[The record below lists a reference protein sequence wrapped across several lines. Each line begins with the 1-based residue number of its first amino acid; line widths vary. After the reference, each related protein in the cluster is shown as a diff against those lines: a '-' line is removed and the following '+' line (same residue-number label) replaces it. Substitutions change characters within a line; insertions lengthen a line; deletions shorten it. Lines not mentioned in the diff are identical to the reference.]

1 MVVALAAIVLLFQVW
16 TGGILLKPLNVTNII
31 QQNGYIL
38 VLAIGMVIVIISGH
52 IDLSVGSIAGFIG
65 AMSGVLMVRNDMPW
79 LLGVAVCVGIGA
91 LIGAWQGFWIAYVG
105 IPSFIVTLGGML
117 VFRGATQY
125 LLEGQSIAPMPHGLE
140 QVSSGFLPE
149 LGANAVYHWPTVILG
164 AVVTVAAV
172 VVQVRR
178 RRSQIRYGQ
187 EVSSTAVFVAKCVA
201 IIASLAAFTLL
212 LASYRGVPIVG
223 IILVVLTIVYAFVM
237 RNTVLGRQVYAVGG
251 NSAAARLSGVR
262 NQRVTLLVFV
272 NMGILAAVAGL
283 LFAARLNSA
292 TPQAG
297 VNFELEAIAAAFIGG
312 ASSSG
317 GVGTVFG
324 AIVGGLVLGV
334 LNNGMSIL
342 GIGSDVQ
349 QVIKGLVLLQQA
361 KGRTLET
368 SASPGALPDD
378 ELCGYQD
385 RLIVDRP
392 VVGVFDS
399 SDEHFDASAADRCEV
414 LADCGQWW

>member
-1 MVVALAAIVLLFQVW
+1 MTTTVEHPAQKPEAQPESGTSNPPGLRERVSSFLMSHVRQSGMVVALAAIVLLFQVW
-16 TGGILLKPLNVTNII
+16 TGGILLKPLNVTNIV

-65 AMSGVLMVRNDMPW
+65 AVSGVLMVRNDMPW
-79 LLGVAVCVGIGA
+79 LVAVGVCVGIGA

-125 LLEGQSIAPMPHGLE
+125 LLEGQSIAPMPRGLE

-149 LGANAVYHWPTVILG
+149 MGTNAVYHWPTVILG
-164 AVVTVAAV
+164 AVMIVATL
-172 VVQVRR
+172 VVQIRR

-187 EVSSTAVFVAKCVA
+187 QVSATALFVAKCVA
-201 IIASLAAFTLL
+201 IVAALAAFTLL

-223 IILVVLTIVYAFVM
+223 IILVVLTLIYAFVM

-251 NSAAARLSGVR
+251 NSAAARLSGIR

-272 NMGILAAVAGL
+272 NMGMLAAVAGL

-349 QVIKGLVLLQQA
+349 QVIKGLVLLA
-361 KGRTLET
+361 AVGFDVYNKRKGGR
-368 SASPGALPDD
+368 
-378 ELCGYQD
+378 
-385 RLIVDRP
+385 
-392 VVGVFDS
+392 
-399 SDEHFDASAADRCEV
+399 
-414 LADCGQWW
+414 

>member
-1 MVVALAAIVLLFQVW
+1 VTTTVEQSSQQPETGQRPGDAPPPASLRKRVSAFLTSHVRQSGMVVALAAIVLLFQLW
-16 TGGILLKPLNVTNII
+16 TGGILLKPLNVTNIV

-38 VLAIGMVIVIISGH
+38 VLAIGMVIVIIAGH

-65 AMSGVLMVRNDMPW
+65 AMAGVLMVRNDMPW
-79 LLGVAVCVGIGA
+79 LLAVALCVGMGA

-125 LLEGQSIAPMPHGLE
+125 LLEGQSIAPMPRGLE

-149 LGANAVYHWPTVILG
+149 MGTNAVYHWPTVILG
-164 AVVTVAAV
+164 AVIMVAAV

-178 RRSQIRYGQ
+178 RRSQLRYGQ
-187 EVSSTAVFVAKCVA
+187 QVSATPLFVAKCVA
-201 IIASLAAFTLL
+201 IVAALGAFTLL

-223 IILVVLTIVYAFVM
+223 IILVVLTLIYAFVM

-251 NSAAARLSGVR
+251 NSAAARLSGIR

-272 NMGILAAVAGL
+272 NMGVLAAVAGL

-297 VNFELEAIAAAFIGG
+297 INFELEAIAAAFIGG

-349 QVIKGLVLLQQA
+349 QVIKGLVLLA
-361 KGRTLET
+361 AVGFDVYNKRKGGR
-368 SASPGALPDD
+368 
-378 ELCGYQD
+378 
-385 RLIVDRP
+385 
-392 VVGVFDS
+392 
-399 SDEHFDASAADRCEV
+399 
-414 LADCGQWW
+414 

>member
-1 MVVALAAIVLLFQVW
+1 MSHVRQSGMVVALAAIVLLFQIW

-79 LLGVAVCVGIGA
+79 LLAVGVCVAMGA

-125 LLEGQSIAPMPHGLE
+125 LLQGQSIAPLPHGLE

-149 LGANAVYHWPTVILG
+149 LGTNAVYHWPTVILG
-164 AVVTVAAV
+164 VVIIVVAV
-172 VVQVRR
+172 VVQAQR
-178 RRSQIRYGQ
+178 RRSQRRYGQ
-187 EVSSTAVFVAKCVA
+187 QVSRTALFVAKCAAIVA
-201 IIASLAAFTLL
+201 ALAAVTLL

-237 RNTVLGRQVYAVGG
+237 RNTVLGRRVYAVGG
-251 NSAAARLSGVR
+251 NSAAARLSGIR

-272 NMGILAAVAGL
+272 NMGVLAAIAGL

-349 QVIKGLVLLQQA
+349 QVIKGLVLLA
-361 KGRTLET
+361 AVGFDVYNKRRGGR
-368 SASPGALPDD
+368 
-378 ELCGYQD
+378 
-385 RLIVDRP
+385 
-392 VVGVFDS
+392 
-399 SDEHFDASAADRCEV
+399 
-414 LADCGQWW
+414 

>member
-1 MVVALAAIVLLFQVW
+1 VTTTVEQPPQQRNDTTPAPPSVRERLSAFLMAHVRQSGMVVALAAIVLLFGVW

-65 AMSGVLMVRNDMPW
+65 AMSGFLMVRNDMPW
-79 LLGVAVCVGIGA
+79 LLAVGVCIAMGA

-125 LLEGQSIAPMPHGLE
+125 LLEGQSIAPLPHGLE

-149 LGANAVYHWPTVILG
+149 LGTNALYHWPTVILG
-164 AVVTVAAV
+164 VVIIVAAL
-172 VVQVRR
+172 VVQLRR
-178 RRSQIRYGQ
+178 RRSQRRYGQ
-187 EVSSTAVFVAKCVA
+187 QVSRTALFVAKCAAIVA
-201 IIASLAAFTLL
+201 ALAAVTLL

-251 NSAAARLSGVR
+251 NSAAARLSGIR

-272 NMGILAAVAGL
+272 NMGVLAAVAGL

-297 VNFELEAIAAAFIGG
+297 INFELEAIAAAFIGG

-349 QVIKGLVLLQQA
+349 QMIKGLVLLA
-361 KGRTLET
+361 AVGFDVYNKRRGGR
-368 SASPGALPDD
+368 
-378 ELCGYQD
+378 
-385 RLIVDRP
+385 
-392 VVGVFDS
+392 
-399 SDEHFDASAADRCEV
+399 
-414 LADCGQWW
+414 

>member
-1 MVVALAAIVLLFQVW
+1 MTTTVEQASEKPAAQPESSEPTPPGLRQRVSGFLLSHVRQSGMVVALAAIVLLFQIW

-79 LLGVAVCVGIGA
+79 LLGVTVCVGIGA

-125 LLEGQSIAPMPHGLE
+125 LLEGQSIAPMPRGLE

-149 LGANAVYHWPTVILG
+149 IGTNAVYHWPTVILG
-164 AVVTVAAV
+164 AGITVAAV
-172 VVQVRR
+172 VVQIRR
-178 RRSQIRYGQ
+178 RNSQVRHGQ
-187 EVSSTAVFVAKCVA
+187 RVTGTAIFTAKCAAIVA
-201 IIASLAAFTLL
+201 ALAAFTLL

-223 IILVVLTIVYAFVM
+223 IILVVLTLIYAFVM
-237 RNTVLGRQVYAVGG
+237 RNTVLGRRVYAVGG
-251 NSAAARLSGVR
+251 NSAAARLSGIR

-272 NMGILAAVAGL
+272 NMGMLAAVAGL

-297 VNFELEAIAAAFIGG
+297 INFELEAIAAAFIGG

-342 GIGSDVQ
+342 GIGSDIQ
-349 QVIKGLVLLQQA
+349 QVIKGLVLLVA
-361 KGRTLET
+361 VGFDVYNKRKGGR
-368 SASPGALPDD
+368 
-378 ELCGYQD
+378 
-385 RLIVDRP
+385 
-392 VVGVFDS
+392 
-399 SDEHFDASAADRCEV
+399 
-414 LADCGQWW
+414 

>member
-1 MVVALAAIVLLFQVW
+1 MSHVRQSGMVVALVAIVALFQIW
-16 TGGILLKPLNVTNII
+16 TSGILLKPLNVTNII

-38 VLAIGMVIVIISGH
+38 VLAIGMVIVIINGH

-65 AMSGVLMVRNDMPW
+65 AMSAVLMVRHDMPW
-79 LLGVAVCVGIGA
+79 PVAVALCVGMGA
-91 LIGAWQGFWIAYVG
+91 IIGAWQGFWIAYVG

-149 LGANAVYHWPTVILG
+149 IGVNAVYHWPTVILG
-164 AVVTVAAV
+164 VVMMVASVAV
-172 VVQVRR
+172 QIRR

-187 EVSSTAVFVAKCVA
+187 EVSAMALFVAKCAGIVVA
-201 IIASLAAFTLL
+201 LAVVTLL

-223 IILVVLTIVYAFVM
+223 IILVVLTLVYAFVM
-237 RNTVLGRQVYAVGG
+237 RNTVLGRQIYAVGG
-251 NSAAARLSGVR
+251 NKAAAALSGIR
-262 NQRVTLLVFV
+262 NERTTLLVFV
-272 NMGILAAVAGL
+272 NMGMLAAVAGL

-297 VNFELEAIAAAFIGG
+297 INFELEAIAAAFIGG

-349 QVIKGLVLLQQA
+349 QMIKGLVLLA
-361 KGRTLET
+361 AVGFDVYNKRKGGR
-368 SASPGALPDD
+368 
-378 ELCGYQD
+378 
-385 RLIVDRP
+385 
-392 VVGVFDS
+392 
-399 SDEHFDASAADRCEV
+399 
-414 LADCGQWW
+414 

>member
-1 MVVALAAIVLLFQVW
+1 VTTTVEQPTPNPASPQPSEGSGQRPPSLRDRVSAFLMAHVRQSGMVVALAAIVLLFQLW
-16 TGGILLKPLNVTNII
+16 TSGILLKPLNVTNII

-65 AMSGVLMVRNDMPW
+65 AMAGVLMVRHDIPW
-79 LLGVAVCVGIGA
+79 VVGVLLCVAIGA

-149 LGANAVYHWPTVILG
+149 LGTDAIYHWPTVILG
-164 AVVTVAAV
+164 AVIMVAAV
-172 VVQVRR
+172 VVQIRR
-178 RRSQIRYGQ
+178 RRSEIRYGKA
-187 EVSSTAVFVAKCVA
+187 VSARPLFIAKCAA
-201 IIASLAAFTLL
+201 IVGALAAVTLL

-223 IILVVLTIVYAFVM
+223 IILVVLTLVYAFVM

-251 NSAAARLSGVR
+251 NSSAAALSGIK
-262 NQRVTLLVFV
+262 NQKVTLLVFI
-272 NMGILAAVAGL
+272 NMGMLAAVAGL

-297 VNFELEAIAAAFIGG
+297 INFELEAIAAAFIGG

-324 AIVGGLVLGV
+324 AIIGGLVLGV

-342 GIGSDVQ
+342 GIGSDIQ
-349 QVIKGLVLLQQA
+349 QVIKGLVLLA
-361 KGRTLET
+361 AVGFDIYNKRKGGR
-368 SASPGALPDD
+368 
-378 ELCGYQD
+378 
-385 RLIVDRP
+385 
-392 VVGVFDS
+392 
-399 SDEHFDASAADRCEV
+399 
-414 LADCGQWW
+414 

>member
-1 MVVALAAIVLLFQVW
+1 MTSTVEQTSGRAAGPNHPNEPGRKGIRERLSTFLMSHIRQYGMVVALAAIVVLFQVW

-38 VLAIGMVIVIISGH
+38 VLAIGMVIVIIAGH

-65 AMSGVLMVRNDMPW
+65 AMAGVLMVRHDVPW
-79 LLGVAVCVGIGA
+79 IVGVAACVGIGA

-125 LLEGQSIAPMPHGLE
+125 LLEGQSIAPMPRGLE

-149 LGANAVYHWPTVILG
+149 IGTNAVYHWPTVILG
-164 AVVTVAAV
+164 VVIMVAAV
-172 VVQVRR
+172 AVQIRR
-178 RRSQIRYGQ
+178 RRAQSRYGQ
-187 EVSSTAVFVAKCVA
+187 SVLAMPLFVAKCAA
-201 IIASLAAFTLL
+201 IVLGLLVFTLL

-223 IILVVLTIVYAFVM
+223 IILVVLTLIYAFVM
-237 RNTVLGRQVYAVGG
+237 RNTVFGRQVYAVGG
-251 NSAAARLSGVR
+251 NADAARLSGIR
-262 NQRVTLLVFV
+262 NRRITLLVFV
-272 NMGILAAVAGL
+272 NMGVLAAVAGL

-297 VNFELEAIAAAFIGG
+297 INFELEAIAAAFIGG

-342 GIGSDVQ
+342 GIGSDIQ
-349 QVIKGLVLLQQA
+349 QVIKGLVLLA
-361 KGRTLET
+361 AVGFDVYNRRRGGR
-368 SASPGALPDD
+368 
-378 ELCGYQD
+378 
-385 RLIVDRP
+385 
-392 VVGVFDS
+392 
-399 SDEHFDASAADRCEV
+399 
-414 LADCGQWW
+414 

>member
-1 MVVALAAIVLLFQVW
+1 VTTTVEQPSQTPEAQPQSNKPTPPGLRQRVSSFLVSHIRQSGMVVALAAIVLLFQVW

-297 VNFELEAIAAAFIGG
+297 LNFELEAIAAAFIGG

-349 QVIKGLVLLQQA
+349 QVIKGLVLLA
-361 KGRTLET
+361 AVGFDVYNRRKGGR
-368 SASPGALPDD
+368 
-378 ELCGYQD
+378 
-385 RLIVDRP
+385 
-392 VVGVFDS
+392 
-399 SDEHFDASAADRCEV
+399 
-414 LADCGQWW
+414 

>member
-1 MVVALAAIVLLFQVW
+1 MTTTVEQSSQKPEAQPESGKPTPPGLRERVSSFLMSHVRQSGMVVALAAIVLLFQVW

-65 AMSGVLMVRNDMPW
+65 AMSAVLMVRNDMPW
-79 LLGVAVCVGIGA
+79 LLAVAVCVGMGA

-149 LGANAVYHWPTVILG
+149 IGANAVYHWPTVILG
-164 AVVTVAAV
+164 AVVMVAAV

-187 EVSSTAVFVAKCVA
+187 GVSATTAFVAKCAAIVVA
-201 IIASLAAFTLL
+201 LAVFTLL

-251 NSAAARLSGVR
+251 NSAAARLSGIR

-297 VNFELEAIAAAFIGG
+297 INFELEAIAAAFIGG
-312 ASSSG
+312 ASASG

-349 QVIKGLVLLQQA
+349 QVIKGLVLLA
-361 KGRTLET
+361 AVGFDVYNRRKGGR
-368 SASPGALPDD
+368 
-378 ELCGYQD
+378 
-385 RLIVDRP
+385 
-392 VVGVFDS
+392 
-399 SDEHFDASAADRCEV
+399 
-414 LADCGQWW
+414 

>member
-1 MVVALAAIVLLFQVW
+1 VTTTVEQPSQTPEAQPQSNKPTPPGLRQRVSSFLVSHIRQSGMVVALAAIVLLFQVW

-251 NSAAARLSGVR
+251 NSAAARLSGIR

-297 VNFELEAIAAAFIGG
+297 LNFELEAIAAAFIGG

-349 QVIKGLVLLQQA
+349 QVIKGLVLLA
-361 KGRTLET
+361 AVGFDVYNRRKGGR
-368 SASPGALPDD
+368 
-378 ELCGYQD
+378 
-385 RLIVDRP
+385 
-392 VVGVFDS
+392 
-399 SDEHFDASAADRCEV
+399 
-414 LADCGQWW
+414 

>member
-1 MVVALAAIVLLFQVW
+1 VTTTVEQSSQKPETQQQSPAPTPPGLRQRVSSFLMAHIRQSGMVVALAAIVVLFQVL

-79 LLGVAVCVGIGA
+79 LVAVAVCVGMGA

-149 LGANAVYHWPTVILG
+149 IGSNAMYHWPTVILG
-164 AVVTVAAV
+164 AVVMVAAV

-178 RRSQIRYGQ
+178 RRSQLRYGQ
-187 EVSSTAVFVAKCVA
+187 EVSSTTLFVAKCAAIVA
-201 IIASLAAFTLL
+201 ALAVFTLL

-251 NSAAARLSGVR
+251 NSAAARLSGIR

-297 VNFELEAIAAAFIGG
+297 INFELEAIAAAFIGG

-324 AIVGGLVLGV
+324 SIVGGLVLGV

-349 QVIKGLVLLQQA
+349 QMIKGLVLLA
-361 KGRTLET
+361 AVGFDVYNRRKGGR
-368 SASPGALPDD
+368 
-378 ELCGYQD
+378 
-385 RLIVDRP
+385 
-392 VVGVFDS
+392 
-399 SDEHFDASAADRCEV
+399 
-414 LADCGQWW
+414 

>member
-1 MVVALAAIVLLFQVW
+1 MTTTVEQPSQTPEAQPESNKPAPPGLRQRVSSFLVSHIRQSGMVVALAAIVLLFQVW

-38 VLAIGMVIVIISGH
+38 VLAIGMVIVIIAGH

-79 LLGVAVCVGIGA
+79 LLGVAVCIGIGA

-178 RRSQIRYGQ
+178 RRSQLRYGH
-187 EVSSTAVFVAKCVA
+187 EVSSTAIFVAKCAAIVVA
-201 IIASLAAFTLL
+201 LAAFTLL

-297 VNFELEAIAAAFIGG
+297 INFELEAIAAAFIGG

-349 QVIKGLVLLQQA
+349 QVIKGLVLLA
-361 KGRTLET
+361 AVGFDVYNRRKGGR
-368 SASPGALPDD
+368 
-378 ELCGYQD
+378 
-385 RLIVDRP
+385 
-392 VVGVFDS
+392 
-399 SDEHFDASAADRCEV
+399 
-414 LADCGQWW
+414 

>member
-1 MVVALAAIVLLFQVW
+1 VTTTVEQSSQKPEAQPGSGRPTPPGLRERVSSFLMSHVRQSGMVVALVAIVLLFQVW

-79 LLGVAVCVGIGA
+79 LLAVGVCIGIGA

-149 LGANAVYHWPTVILG
+149 IGANAVYHWPTVILG
-164 AVVTVAAV
+164 VVIMVAAV
-172 VVQVRR
+172 VVQIRR

-187 EVSSTAVFVAKCVA
+187 HVSAAALFVAKCAAIVVA
-201 IIASLAAFTLL
+201 LAVTTLL

-223 IILVVLTIVYAFVM
+223 IILVVLTLIYAFVM

-251 NSAAARLSGVR
+251 NSAAARLSGIR

-297 VNFELEAIAAAFIGG
+297 INFELEAIAAAFIGG

-324 AIVGGLVLGV
+324 AIIGGLVLGV

-349 QVIKGLVLLQQA
+349 QVIKGLVLLA
-361 KGRTLET
+361 AVGFDVYNKRKGGR
-368 SASPGALPDD
+368 
-378 ELCGYQD
+378 
-385 RLIVDRP
+385 
-392 VVGVFDS
+392 
-399 SDEHFDASAADRCEV
+399 
-414 LADCGQWW
+414 

>member
-1 MVVALAAIVLLFQVW
+1 VTTTVEQPPQQRNDTTPAPPSARARLSAFLMAHVRQSGMVVALAAIVLLFGVW

-65 AMSGVLMVRNDMPW
+65 AMSGFLMVRNDMPW
-79 LLGVAVCVGIGA
+79 LLAVGVCIAMGA
-91 LIGAWQGFWIAYVG
+91 LIGAWQGFWISYVG

-125 LLEGQSIAPMPHGLE
+125 LLQGQSIAPLPHGLE

-149 LGANAVYHWPTVILG
+149 LGTNALYHWPTVILG
-164 AVVTVAAV
+164 VVLIVAAV
-172 VVQVRR
+172 VVQLRR
-178 RRSQIRYGQ
+178 RRSQRQYGQ
-187 EVSSTAVFVAKCVA
+187 QVSRTALFIAKCAAIVA
-201 IIASLAAFTLL
+201 ALAVVTLL

-223 IILVVLTIVYAFVM
+223 IILVVLTIAYAFVM

-251 NSAAARLSGVR
+251 NSAAARLSGIR

-272 NMGILAAVAGL
+272 NMGVLAAVAGL

-297 VNFELEAIAAAFIGG
+297 INFELEAIAAAFIGG

-349 QVIKGLVLLQQA
+349 QMIKGLVLLA
-361 KGRTLET
+361 AVGFDVYNKRRGGR
-368 SASPGALPDD
+368 
-378 ELCGYQD
+378 
-385 RLIVDRP
+385 
-392 VVGVFDS
+392 
-399 SDEHFDASAADRCEV
+399 
-414 LADCGQWW
+414 

>member
-1 MVVALAAIVLLFQVW
+1 MTTTVEQPSQTPEAQPQSNKPTPPGLRQRVSSFLVSHIRQSGMLVALAAIVLLFQVW

-251 NSAAARLSGVR
+251 NSAAARLSGIR

-349 QVIKGLVLLQQA
+349 QVIKGLVLLA
-361 KGRTLET
+361 AVGFDVYNRRKGGR
-368 SASPGALPDD
+368 
-378 ELCGYQD
+378 
-385 RLIVDRP
+385 
-392 VVGVFDS
+392 
-399 SDEHFDASAADRCEV
+399 
-414 LADCGQWW
+414 

>member
-1 MVVALAAIVLLFQVW
+1 VTSTVEQSPQKSEAQQEPNKPTPPGLRQRVSSFLMAHVRQSGMVVALAAIVVLFQVW

-79 LLGVAVCVGIGA
+79 LLGVAVCVGMGA

-125 LLEGQSIAPMPHGLE
+125 LLEGQSIAPMPRGLE

-149 LGANAVYHWPTVILG
+149 LGANAMYHWPTVILG
-164 AVVTVAAV
+164 AIVMVAAV

-178 RRSQIRYGQ
+178 RRSQIRYSQ
-187 EVSSTAVFVAKCVA
+187 EVSSTTVFIAKCAAIVVA
-201 IIASLAAFTLL
+201 LAVFTLL

-251 NSAAARLSGVR
+251 NSAAARLSGIR

-297 VNFELEAIAAAFIGG
+297 INFELEAIAAAFIGG

-349 QVIKGLVLLQQA
+349 QVIKGLVLLA
-361 KGRTLET
+361 AVGFDVYNRRKGGR
-368 SASPGALPDD
+368 
-378 ELCGYQD
+378 
-385 RLIVDRP
+385 
-392 VVGVFDS
+392 
-399 SDEHFDASAADRCEV
+399 
-414 LADCGQWW
+414 

>member
-1 MVVALAAIVLLFQVW
+1 VTTTVEQSSQKPKAQQDSGKPTPPGLRERVSSFLMSHVRQSGMVVALAAIVLLFQVW

-65 AMSGVLMVRNDMPW
+65 AMSAVLMVRNDMPW
-79 LLGVAVCVGIGA
+79 LLAVVVCVGMGA

-125 LLEGQSIAPMPHGLE
+125 LLEGQSIAPMPQGLE

-149 LGANAVYHWPTVILG
+149 IGANAIYHWPTVILG
-164 AVVTVAAV
+164 AVVMVAAV

-178 RRSQIRYGQ
+178 RRSQLRYGQ
-187 EVSSTAVFVAKCVA
+187 DVSATTAFVAKCVA
-201 IIASLAAFTLL
+201 IVVALAVFTLL

-251 NSAAARLSGVR
+251 NSAAARLSGIR

-297 VNFELEAIAAAFIGG
+297 INFELEAIAAAFIGG
-312 ASSSG
+312 ASASG

-334 LNNGMSIL
+334 LNNGMSII

-349 QVIKGLVLLQQA
+349 QVIKGLVLLA
-361 KGRTLET
+361 AVGFDVYNRRKGGR
-368 SASPGALPDD
+368 
-378 ELCGYQD
+378 
-385 RLIVDRP
+385 
-392 VVGVFDS
+392 
-399 SDEHFDASAADRCEV
+399 
-414 LADCGQWW
+414 

>member
-1 MVVALAAIVLLFQVW
+1 MTTTVEQPSGNPQAPQRPGGAAPTPPGLRERVSAFLMSHVRQSGMAVALVAIVALFQIW
-16 TGGILLKPLNVTNII
+16 TSGILLKPLNVTNII

-38 VLAIGMVIVIISGH
+38 VLAIGMVIVIINGH

-65 AMSGVLMVRNDMPW
+65 AMSAVLMVRNDMPW
-79 LLGVAVCVGIGA
+79 PVAVALCVGMGA
-91 LIGAWQGFWIAYVG
+91 IIGAWQGFWIAYVG

-149 LGANAVYHWPTVILG
+149 IGVNAVYHWPTVILG
-164 AVVTVAAV
+164 VVMMVASVAV
-172 VVQVRR
+172 QIRR

-187 EVSSTAVFVAKCVA
+187 EVSAIALFVAKCAGIVVA
-201 IIASLAAFTLL
+201 LAVVTLL

-223 IILVVLTIVYAFVM
+223 IILVVLTLVYAFVM
-237 RNTVLGRQVYAVGG
+237 RNTVLGRQIYAVGG
-251 NSAAARLSGVR
+251 NKAAAALSGIR
-262 NQRVTLLVFV
+262 NERTTLLVFV
-272 NMGILAAVAGL
+272 NMGMLAAVAGL

-297 VNFELEAIAAAFIGG
+297 INFELEAIAAAFIGG

-349 QVIKGLVLLQQA
+349 QMIKGLVLLA
-361 KGRTLET
+361 AVGFDVYNKRKGGR
-368 SASPGALPDD
+368 
-378 ELCGYQD
+378 
-385 RLIVDRP
+385 
-392 VVGVFDS
+392 
-399 SDEHFDASAADRCEV
+399 
-414 LADCGQWW
+414 

>member
-1 MVVALAAIVLLFQVW
+1 VTATVEQSSQKPEAQQVPGNPAPPSLRERVSSFLTSHVRQSGMVVALAAIVLLFQVW
-16 TGGILLKPLNVTNII
+16 TGGILLKPLNVTNIV

-38 VLAIGMVIVIISGH
+38 VLAIGMVIVIIAGH

-79 LLGVAVCVGIGA
+79 LLGVAVCVGMGA

-125 LLEGQSIAPMPHGLE
+125 LLEGQSIAPMPRGLE

-149 LGANAVYHWPTVILG
+149 MGTNAVYHWPTVILG
-164 AVVTVAAV
+164 AVMMVAAV
-172 VVQVRR
+172 VVQIRR
-178 RRSQIRYGQ
+178 RRSQLRYDQ
-187 EVSSTAVFVAKCVA
+187 QVTPTPLFVAKCVA
-201 IIASLAAFTLL
+201 IVVALGAFTLL

-223 IILVVLTIVYAFVM
+223 IILVVLTLVYAFVM

-251 NSAAARLSGVR
+251 NAAAARLSGIR

-272 NMGILAAVAGL
+272 NMGALAAIAGL

-297 VNFELEAIAAAFIGG
+297 INFELEAIAAAFIGG

-349 QVIKGLVLLQQA
+349 QVIKGLVLLA
-361 KGRTLET
+361 AVGFDVYNKRKGGR
-368 SASPGALPDD
+368 
-378 ELCGYQD
+378 
-385 RLIVDRP
+385 
-392 VVGVFDS
+392 
-399 SDEHFDASAADRCEV
+399 
-414 LADCGQWW
+414 

>member
-1 MVVALAAIVLLFQVW
+1 MTSTVEQTSGRAANPKDPNEPDRKGLRERVSTFLMSHIRQYGMVVALAAIVVLFQVW

-38 VLAIGMVIVIISGH
+38 VLAIGMVIVIIAGH

-65 AMSGVLMVRNDMPW
+65 AMAGVLMVRHDMPW
-79 LLGVAVCVGIGA
+79 LAGVAVCVGIGA

-125 LLEGQSIAPMPHGLE
+125 LLEGQSIAPMPRGLE

-149 LGANAVYHWPTVILG
+149 IGTNAVYHWPTVILG
-164 AVVTVAAV
+164 VVIMVAAV
-172 VVQVRR
+172 AVQIRR
-178 RRSQIRYGQ
+178 RRAQLRYGQ
-187 EVSSTAVFVAKCVA
+187 SVLAVPLFVAKCAA
-201 IIASLAAFTLL
+201 IVIGLLVFTLL

-223 IILVVLTIVYAFVM
+223 IILVVLTLIYAFVM
-237 RNTVLGRQVYAVGG
+237 RNTVFGRQVYAVGG
-251 NSAAARLSGVR
+251 NADAARLSGIR
-262 NQRVTLLVFV
+262 NRRITLLVFV
-272 NMGILAAVAGL
+272 NMGVLAAVAGL

-297 VNFELEAIAAAFIGG
+297 INFELEAIAAAFIGG

-342 GIGSDVQ
+342 GIGSDIQ
-349 QVIKGLVLLQQA
+349 QVIKGLVLLA
-361 KGRTLET
+361 AVGFDVYNRRRGGR
-368 SASPGALPDD
+368 
-378 ELCGYQD
+378 
-385 RLIVDRP
+385 
-392 VVGVFDS
+392 
-399 SDEHFDASAADRCEV
+399 
-414 LADCGQWW
+414 

>member
-1 MVVALAAIVLLFQVW
+1 VTTTVEQSSQKPEAGQQPGEASPTPPGLRERVSSFLMSHVRQSGMVVALAAIVLLFQVW
-16 TGGILLKPLNVTNII
+16 TGGILLKPLNVTNIV

-79 LLGVAVCVGIGA
+79 LLAVGLCVGIGA

-149 LGANAVYHWPTVILG
+149 MGTNAVYHWPTVILG
-164 AVVTVAAV
+164 AVIMVAAV
-172 VVQVRR
+172 VVQIRR
-178 RRSQIRYGQ
+178 RRSQLRYGQ
-187 EVSSTAVFVAKCVA
+187 EVSATPLFVAKCAAIVA
-201 IIASLAAFTLL
+201 ALAVFTLL

-223 IILVVLTIVYAFVM
+223 IILVVLTLIYAFVM

-251 NSAAARLSGVR
+251 NSAAARLSGIR

-272 NMGILAAVAGL
+272 NMGILAAIAGL

-297 VNFELEAIAAAFIGG
+297 INFELEAIAAAFIGG

-334 LNNGMSIL
+334 LNNGMSIM

-349 QVIKGLVLLQQA
+349 QVIKGLVLLA
-361 KGRTLET
+361 AVGFDVYNKRKGGR
-368 SASPGALPDD
+368 
-378 ELCGYQD
+378 
-385 RLIVDRP
+385 
-392 VVGVFDS
+392 
-399 SDEHFDASAADRCEV
+399 
-414 LADCGQWW
+414 

>member
-1 MVVALAAIVLLFQVW
+1 VTTTVDQASDKPQAQPQDDQPTPLGLRQRVSTFLLSHVRQSGMVVALAAIVVLFQVW

-65 AMSGVLMVRNDMPW
+65 AVSGVLMVRNDMPW
-79 LLGVAVCVGIGA
+79 LLAVGVCVGIGA

-125 LLEGQSIAPMPHGLE
+125 LLEGQSIAPMPRGLE

-149 LGANAVYHWPTVILG
+149 IGTNAVYHWPTVILG
-164 AVVTVAAV
+164 AVIMVAAL

-187 EVSSTAVFVAKCVA
+187 QVSAIPLFVAKCAAIVA
-201 IIASLAAFTLL
+201 ALAAFTLL

-223 IILVVLTIVYAFVM
+223 IILVVLTLIYAFVM
-237 RNTVLGRQVYAVGG
+237 RNTVLGRRVYAVGG
-251 NSAAARLSGVR
+251 NSAAARLSGIR

-272 NMGILAAVAGL
+272 NMGMLAAVAGL

-297 VNFELEAIAAAFIGG
+297 INFELEAIAAAFIGG

-349 QVIKGLVLLQQA
+349 QVIKGLVLLVA
-361 KGRTLET
+361 VGFDVYNKRKGGR
-368 SASPGALPDD
+368 
-378 ELCGYQD
+378 
-385 RLIVDRP
+385 
-392 VVGVFDS
+392 
-399 SDEHFDASAADRCEV
+399 
-414 LADCGQWW
+414 

>member
-1 MVVALAAIVLLFQVW
+1 VTTTVEQSSQKPEAQQDSGKPTPPGLRERVSSFLMSHVRQSGMVVALAAIVLLFQVW

-65 AMSGVLMVRNDMPW
+65 AMSAVLMVRNDMPW
-79 LLGVAVCVGIGA
+79 LLAVAVCVGMGA

-149 LGANAVYHWPTVILG
+149 IGANAIYHWPTIILG
-164 AVVTVAAV
+164 AVVMAAAV

-187 EVSSTAVFVAKCVA
+187 DVSATTAFVAKCVA
-201 IIASLAAFTLL
+201 IVVALGVFTLL

-251 NSAAARLSGVR
+251 NSAAARLSGIR

-297 VNFELEAIAAAFIGG
+297 INFELEAIAAAFIGG
-312 ASSSG
+312 ASASG

-334 LNNGMSIL
+334 LNNGMSIM

-349 QVIKGLVLLQQA
+349 QVIKGLVLLA
-361 KGRTLET
+361 AVGFDVYNRRKGGR
-368 SASPGALPDD
+368 
-378 ELCGYQD
+378 
-385 RLIVDRP
+385 
-392 VVGVFDS
+392 
-399 SDEHFDASAADRCEV
+399 
-414 LADCGQWW
+414 

>member
-1 MVVALAAIVLLFQVW
+1 VTATTEHSPQNQGAPQQLGNAAPPPPGLWGRISDLLMSHVRQSGMVVALVAIVLLFQVW
-16 TGGILLKPLNVTNII
+16 TDGILLKPLNVTNII

-38 VLAIGMVIVIISGH
+38 VLAIGMVIVIINGH
-52 IDLSVGSIAGFIG
+52 IDLSVGSVAAFIG
-65 AMSGVLMVRNDMPW
+65 ALSAVLMVRNDMPW
-79 LLGVAVCVGIGA
+79 PLAVALCIAMGA

-117 VFRGATQY
+117 LFRGATQY
-125 LLEGQSIAPMPHGLE
+125 LLEGQSIAPIPHGLE

-149 LGANAVYHWPTVILG
+149 IGVEAVYHWPTVILG
-164 AVVTVAAV
+164 AVIMVASV
-172 VVQVRR
+172 VMQVRR
-178 RRSQIRYGQ
+178 RRSQLRYGQ
-187 EVSSTAVFVAKCVA
+187 SVSSTTLFVAKCAA
-201 IIASLAAFTLL
+201 IVVSLAAVTLV

-223 IILVVLTIVYAFVM
+223 IILVVLTLVYAFIM
-237 RNTVLGRQVYAVGG
+237 RNTILGRQVYAVGG
-251 NSAAARLSGVR
+251 NSSAARLSGVR

-272 NMGILAAVAGL
+272 NMGALAAVAGL

-297 VNFELEAIAAAFIGG
+297 INFELEAIAAAFIGG
-312 ASSSG
+312 ASASG

-349 QVIKGLVLLQQA
+349 QMIKGLVLLA
-361 KGRTLET
+361 AVGFDVYNKRRGGR
-368 SASPGALPDD
+368 
-378 ELCGYQD
+378 
-385 RLIVDRP
+385 
-392 VVGVFDS
+392 
-399 SDEHFDASAADRCEV
+399 
-414 LADCGQWW
+414 

>member
-1 MVVALAAIVLLFQVW
+1 MTATVEQSSQKPEAQQVPGNPAPPSLRERVSSFLTSHVRQSGMVVALAAIVLLFQVW
-16 TGGILLKPLNVTNII
+16 TGGILLKPLNVTNIV

-38 VLAIGMVIVIISGH
+38 VLAIGMVIVIIAGH

-79 LLGVAVCVGIGA
+79 LLGVAVCVGMGA

-125 LLEGQSIAPMPHGLE
+125 LLEGQSIAPMPRGLE

-149 LGANAVYHWPTVILG
+149 MGTNAVYHWPTVILG
-164 AVVTVAAV
+164 AVMMVAAV
-172 VVQVRR
+172 VVQIRR
-178 RRSQIRYGQ
+178 RRSQLRYDQ
-187 EVSSTAVFVAKCVA
+187 QVTPTPLFVAKCVA
-201 IIASLAAFTLL
+201 IVVALGAFTLL

-223 IILVVLTIVYAFVM
+223 IILVVLTLVYAFVM

-251 NSAAARLSGVR
+251 NAAAARLSGIR

-272 NMGILAAVAGL
+272 NMGALAAIAGL

-297 VNFELEAIAAAFIGG
+297 INFELEAIAAAFIGG

-349 QVIKGLVLLQQA
+349 QVIKGLVLLA
-361 KGRTLET
+361 AVGFDVYNKRKGGR
-368 SASPGALPDD
+368 
-378 ELCGYQD
+378 
-385 RLIVDRP
+385 
-392 VVGVFDS
+392 
-399 SDEHFDASAADRCEV
+399 
-414 LADCGQWW
+414 

>member
-1 MVVALAAIVLLFQVW
+1 VTTTVEQSPQNPAAPQQRRDTTPPPPGLRERVSAFLMSHVRQSGMVIALAAIVLLFQVW
-16 TGGILLKPLNVTNII
+16 TDGILLKPLNVTNII

-79 LLGVAVCVGIGA
+79 LVAVGVCVGMGA

-125 LLEGQSIAPMPHGLE
+125 LLEGQSIAPLPHGLE

-149 LGANAVYHWPTVILG
+149 LGVNAVYHWPTVILG
-164 AVVTVAAV
+164 VVIIAAAL

-178 RRSQIRYGQ
+178 RRSQRRYGQ
-187 EVSSTAVFVAKCVA
+187 EVSRTTLFVAKCAAIVA
-201 IIASLAAFTLL
+201 ALAAVTLL

-223 IILVVLTIVYAFVM
+223 IILVVLTMVYAFVM
-237 RNTVLGRQVYAVGG
+237 RNTVLGRRVYAVGG
-251 NSAAARLSGVR
+251 NSAAARLSGIR

-272 NMGILAAVAGL
+272 NMGVLAAVAGL

-349 QVIKGLVLLQQA
+349 QVIKGMVLLA
-361 KGRTLET
+361 AVGFDVYNKRRGGR
-368 SASPGALPDD
+368 
-378 ELCGYQD
+378 
-385 RLIVDRP
+385 
-392 VVGVFDS
+392 
-399 SDEHFDASAADRCEV
+399 
-414 LADCGQWW
+414 

>member
-1 MVVALAAIVLLFQVW
+1 VTTTVEQPPQQRNGTTPAPRSARERLSAFLMAHVRQSGMVVALAAIVLLFQVW

-79 LLGVAVCVGIGA
+79 ILAVGVCIAMGA

-117 VFRGATQY
+117 LFRGATQY
-125 LLEGQSIAPMPHGLE
+125 LLQGQSIAPLPHGLE

-149 LGANAVYHWPTVILG
+149 LGTNALYHWPTVILG
-164 AVVTVAAV
+164 VVIIVAAL

-178 RRSQIRYGQ
+178 RRSQRQYGQ
-187 EVSSTAVFVAKCVA
+187 QVSRTALFVAKCAAIVA
-201 IIASLAAFTLL
+201 ALAVVTLL

-251 NSAAARLSGVR
+251 NSAAARLSGIR

-272 NMGILAAVAGL
+272 NMGVLAAVAGL

-297 VNFELEAIAAAFIGG
+297 INFELEAIAAAFIGG

-349 QVIKGLVLLQQA
+349 QMIKGLVLLA
-361 KGRTLET
+361 AVGFDVYNKRRGGR
-368 SASPGALPDD
+368 
-378 ELCGYQD
+378 
-385 RLIVDRP
+385 
-392 VVGVFDS
+392 
-399 SDEHFDASAADRCEV
+399 
-414 LADCGQWW
+414 

>member
-1 MVVALAAIVLLFQVW
+1 VTATVEQPSQTPEAQPESSKPTPGLRQRVSSFLVSHVRQSGMVVALAAIVLLFQVW

-140 QVSSGFLPE
+140 QVSGGFLPE
-149 LGANAVYHWPTVILG
+149 LGANAMYHWPTVILG
-164 AVVTVAAV
+164 VVVMVASI

-178 RRSQIRYGQ
+178 RRSQLRYGQ
-187 EVSSTAVFVAKCVA
+187 EVSSATVFIAKCVA
-201 IIASLAAFTLL
+201 IVVALAAFTLL

-237 RNTVLGRQVYAVGG
+237 RNTVIGRQVYAVGG
-251 NSAAARLSGVR
+251 NAAAAKLSGVR

-297 VNFELEAIAAAFIGG
+297 INFELEAIAAAFIGG

-349 QVIKGLVLLQQA
+349 QVIKGLVLLA
-361 KGRTLET
+361 AVGFDVYNRRKGGR
-368 SASPGALPDD
+368 
-378 ELCGYQD
+378 
-385 RLIVDRP
+385 
-392 VVGVFDS
+392 
-399 SDEHFDASAADRCEV
+399 
-414 LADCGQWW
+414 

>member
-1 MVVALAAIVLLFQVW
+1 VTTTVEQSSQKPDAQQGSGKPTPPGLRERVSSFLMSHVRQSGMVVALAAIVLLFQVW

-38 VLAIGMVIVIISGH
+38 VLAIGMVIVIINGH
-52 IDLSVGSIAGFIG
+52 IDLSVGSVAGFIG
-65 AMSGVLMVRNDMPW
+65 AMSAVLMVRNDMPW
-79 LLGVAVCVGIGA
+79 LLAVAVCVGMGA

-149 LGANAVYHWPTVILG
+149 IGANAVYHWPTVILG
-164 AVVTVAAV
+164 AVVMVAAV

-187 EVSSTAVFVAKCVA
+187 EVSATPLFVAKCAAIVVA
-201 IIASLAAFTLL
+201 LAVFTLL

-251 NSAAARLSGVR
+251 NSAAARLSGIR

-297 VNFELEAIAAAFIGG
+297 INFELEAIAAAFIGG
-312 ASSSG
+312 ASASG

-334 LNNGMSIL
+334 LNNGMSIM

-349 QVIKGLVLLQQA
+349 QVIKGLVLLA
-361 KGRTLET
+361 AVGFDVYNRRKGGR
-368 SASPGALPDD
+368 
-378 ELCGYQD
+378 
-385 RLIVDRP
+385 
-392 VVGVFDS
+392 
-399 SDEHFDASAADRCEV
+399 
-414 LADCGQWW
+414 